1 MPKSNPYLIPKE
13 NFPKVE
19 EVIYLDQN
27 YKPQS
32 YEEFMKTYESNE
44 EVEVITETEW
54 QDRVLHGS
62 QYGPGNETSKEV
74 CKVVSKTAI
83 SVGAA
88 GAILATGGAAAPVV
102 LGGVAAG
109 VGGKLVKEVAKD
121 CDNEFFE

>member
-1 MPKSNPYLIPKE
+1 MPKQNLYLIPKE
-13 NFPKVE
+13 NIARTE

-32 YEEFMKTYESNE
+32 YEEFMKTYEPNE
-44 EVEVITETEW
+44 KVEVITEAEY
-54 QDRVLHGS
+54 QDRLLNGS
-62 QYGPGNETSKEV
+62 QFGPGNETSKEV

-102 LGGVAAG
+102 LSGVAAG
-109 VGGKLVKEVAKD
+109 AGGKLVKEAAKE
-121 CDNEFFE
+121 CDNEFF